1 MKKRLLPF
9 SLLLVIMI
17 LGQSITIA
25 DNGGHYVPR
34 TQATANAES
43 FMASLRVNQ
52 QTGLID
58 PAWMIKAMQ
67 SAETRGTAENELYW
81 LSMGPDNMGGKTT
94 AVLYDQKLNPN
105 TGGPTGAVYIGSMG
119 GGVYKS
125 YNYGITWHQVGNQDL
140 MVSCMVQDAE
150 GNIFVGTGDNN
161 SAHTYNGLDQQNYD
175 NSFVGSGIWMIDA
188 NDGMTQ
194 LASTK
199 PSINEAEAWSF
210 INDLAFV
217 GGQLIAATEDGLKVS
232 TDKGQTWSVAIE
244 GVADEVK
251 VGGEGTIVASID
263 GKIYIGKDVN
273 ALVCHS
279 GSGNAIQGD
288 TLIPTAAGLLDVAI
302 LSNDTMNVIYAGNIT
317 TDGKH
322 AGFYASFDGGATWK
336 VVFPNVA
343 NNSNHNIYE
352 GYGLINHGMHI
363 DPMNPEVLYVT
374 SYNLWKLHNA
384 NSSDGY
390 YICTKLTDG
399 TSDAFYTSTYL
410 HVGLHAMTFN
420 PNNTNECYF
429 GTDGGVYK
437 ATRAN
442 GSFTF
447 NNCNRNYITT
457 RMFNVGISGSTKRIL
472 AAGLDHGTVMITG
485 EGNTDG
491 YGDWINPTGYNDG
504 AFEASAQAGPCA
516 ISAINA
522 NTIFVTYKEGGL
534 RRSETAG
541 ADWVSNN
548 FVSAL
553 TGDATDHTLS
563 TSSFRLPILLHETY
577 NDVNNLETVW
587 YFNRTEDVIP
597 AGTTVQCMSNNAYPF
612 DYTLTAPL
620 LAGDSVEVHD
630 PITSRLFMSYT
641 NVVYMTRTPLQF
653 ASEAKWYLLANKA
666 TSGFE
671 GEPLSMAVSADG
683 DNLWVGTKA
692 GRLYR
697 IANVNSVI
705 DDETGS
711 ISGEDFQVVTTRME
725 LPVDGQCVTSIA
737 VDPRNANK
745 VVVTLGNYGNDAYVL
760 YSNNALSENPTF
772 TSKQANLP
780 KMPVYSSLIEMTNG
794 QVILGTERGIYTTNN
809 IENPNWVFDGEAMG
823 EVPVMEL
830 KQQLL
835 HRDDAYEIL
844 ASENDTLVNVY
855 PGVHNTGVIY
865 AATYGRGMFRCENYK
880 QYSGYSVP
888 EMPVATETK
897 VEMYPNPVRDQA
909 VVSFDAENNANVS
922 YQVFDMMGRMV
933 MSQNMGRY
941 AQGTHEVNVN
951 MSDLSSGS
959 YIMRLNAGGASSS
972 VKFIVY

>member
-1 MKKRLLPF
+1 
-9 SLLLVIMI
+9 MI

-81 LSMGPDNMGGKTT
+81 LSMGPDNMGGQTT
-94 AVLYDQKLNPN
+94 AVLYDNKLNPD
-105 TGGPTGAVYIGSMG
+105 TGGTNGVVYIGSMG
-119 GGVYKS
+119 GGVYKT
-125 YNYGITWHQVGNQDL
+125 YNYGVTWHQVGNQDL
-140 MVSCMVQDAE
+140 MVSCMTQDPE
-150 GNIFVGTGDNN
+150 GNIYVGTGDGN
-161 SAHTYNGLDQQNYD
+161 AAATYNGLSQQSYD

-194 LASTK
+194 LTSTI

-210 INDLAFV
+210 VNDLAYFE
-217 GGQLIAATEDGLKVS
+217 GKLIAATEEGLKYS
-232 TDKGQTWSVAIE
+232 TDKGQTWNFAKYVDENDESQPLD
-244 GVADEVK
+244 GVAAEVK
-251 VGGEGTIVASID
+251 IGSNIIVASVD
-263 GKIYIGKDVN
+263 GKIYIGNNIDKLD
-273 ALVCHS
+273 CHS
-279 GSGNAIQGD
+279 SDGAMQGD
-288 TLIPTAAGLLDVAI
+288 TLIPAASGLLDVAI
-302 LSNDTMNVIYAGNIT
+302 APGNDNVIYAACINSN
-317 TDGKH
+317 DGTH
-322 AGFYASFDGGATWK
+322 TGFYLSIDKGNTWR
-336 VVFPNVA
+336 VILPSISINFGHNV
-343 NNSNHNIYE
+343 YE
-352 GYGLINHGMHI
+352 KYGLYNHGI
-363 DPMNPEVLYVT
+363 VVDPTNEKVIYVLG
-374 SYNLWKLHNA
+374 YNLWKLFDAGEN
-384 NSSDGY
+384 GGF
-390 YICTKLTDG
+390 YICSQLTDG
-399 TSDAFYTSTYL
+399 SASVYYSSDYL
-410 HVGLHAMTFN
+410 HVGIQSMTFN
-420 PNNTNECYF
+420 PNNSNECYV
-429 GTDGGVYK
+429 GTDGGIYK

-442 GSFTF
+442 GTFSFS
-447 NNCNRNYITT
+447 NCNRNYMTT
-457 RMFNVGISGSTKRIL
+457 RMFNVGVSGTDRRIM
-472 AAGLDHGTVMITG
+472 AAGLSHGTVMI
-485 EGNTDG
+485 EGNVNQNTECYG
-491 YGDWINPTGYNDG
+491 YWINPTGYNEG
-504 AFEASAQAGPCA
+504 AFDEAGQAGPCA
-516 ISAINA
+516 FSAINA
-522 NTIFVTYKEGGL
+522 NTIFVTYKDGGL

-541 ADWVSNN
+541 EDWVSNN

-553 TGDATDHTLS
+553 TGDETDHTLS
-563 TSSFRLPILLHETY
+563 TSSYRLPILLHETY
-577 NDVNNLETVW
+577 NDNNNLETVW
-587 YFNRTEDVIP
+587 YHNRTDNAIP
-597 AGTTVQCMSNNAYPF
+597 AGTAVQCMSNNDYPF

-620 LAGDSVEVHD
+620 AAGDSIEVHD

-641 NVVYMTRTPLQF
+641 NVVYMTRMPLQF
-653 ASEAKWYLLANKA
+653 ASEAQWYLIANKKN
-666 TSGFE
+666 SGFE
-671 GEPLSMAVSADG
+671 GEPLSMAISADG

-697 IANVNSVI
+697 LANVNTVI
-705 DDETGS
+705 DDESGTITDTTGA
-711 ISGEDFQVVTTRME
+711 FQVETTLME
-725 LPVDGQCVTSIA
+725 LPVSGQCVTSIA

-760 YSNNALSENPTF
+760 YSNNAMSENPTF

-835 HRDDAYEIL
+835 HRDDAYEVLI
-844 ASENDTLVNVY
+844 SENDTVVNVY
-855 PGVHNTGVIY
+855 PGVHNTGIIY

-880 QYSGYSVP
+880 QYSGTNVP
-888 EMPVATETK
+888 EISTVTETN
-897 VEMYPNPVRDQA
+897 VGLYPNPVREQA
-909 VVSFDAENNANVS
+909 IVSFEVSNDANVS

>member
-1 MKKRLLPF
+1 
-9 SLLLVIMI
+9 MI

-81 LSMGPDNMGGKTT
+81 LSMGPDNMGGQTT
-94 AVLYDQKLNPN
+94 AVLYDKKLNPN
-105 TGGPTGAVYIGSMG
+105 TGGPTGAMYIGSKG

-125 YNYGITWHQVGNQDL
+125 YNYGITWHQVGYQDL

-161 SAHTYNGLDQQNYD
+161 GAHTFNGLEEQNYS
-175 NSFVGSGIWMIDA
+175 NSFVGSGIWVIDA

-194 LASTK
+194 LTSTK
-199 PSINEAEAWSF
+199 PSMNDVEAWSF
-210 INDLAFV
+210 VNDLAFV
-217 GGQLIAATEDGLKVS
+217 DGKLLAATDGGLKVS
-232 TDKGQTWSVAIE
+232 TDKGQTWSEVIE
-244 GVADEVK
+244 GVAAEVK
-251 VGGEGTIVASID
+251 VGGDGTIVASVD

-302 LSNDTMNVIYAGNIT
+302 LSNDTLNWIYAGNIT
-317 TDGKH
+317 ADGKH
-322 AGFYASFDGGATWK
+322 AGFYASSDGGATWR
-336 VVFPNVA
+336 VVFPNVG
-343 NNSNHNIYE
+343 NNSNHNVYE
-352 GYGLINHGMHI
+352 GYGIINHGMLI
-363 DPMNPEVLYVT
+363 DPLNPEVLYVT
-374 SYNLWKLHNA
+374 SYNLWRLHNA

-399 TSDAFYTSTYL
+399 TADVYYTDTYL

-420 PNNTNECYF
+420 PKNSNECYF
-429 GTDGGVYK
+429 GTDGGVFK
-437 ATRAN
+437 AVRN
-442 GSFTF
+442 GGYFSIS
-447 NNCNRNYITT
+447 NCNRNYITT
-457 RMFNVGISGSTKRIL
+457 RMFNVGVSGSAKRIL

-491 YGDWINPTGYNDG
+491 YGYWINPTGYNDG
-504 AFEASAQAGPCA
+504 AFKENAQAGPCA

-522 NTIFVTYKEGGL
+522 NTVFVTYRYQSNDNKKPTIA
-534 RRSETAG
+534 RSETAG
-541 ADWVSNN
+541 EDWVSTN
-548 FVSAL
+548 F
-553 TGDATDHTLS
+553 TENLS
-563 TSSFRLPILLHETY
+563 ISSSSFRLPILLDETY
-577 NDVNNLETVW
+577 NDANNLETVW
-587 YFNRTEDVIP
+587 YFNRTEENIP

-620 LAGDSVEVHD
+620 YAGDSIEVHD
-630 PITSRLFMSYT
+630 PITSRLFVSFT

-653 ASEAKWYLLANKA
+653 ASAPTWYLLANKSV
-666 TSGFE
+666 SGFE
-671 GEPLSMAVSADG
+671 GEPLSMAISADG

-697 IANVNSVI
+697 IANINTVV

-711 ISGEDFQVVTTRME
+711 ISGDNFQVVTTRME
-725 LPVDGQCVTSIA
+725 LPVSSQCVTSIA

-780 KMPVYSSLIEMTNG
+780 KMPVYSSLIEMSNG
-794 QVILGTERGIYTTNN
+794 LVILGTERGIYTTNN
-809 IENPNWVFDGEAMG
+809 IENPVWVFDGEAMG

-835 HRDDAYEIL
+835 HRDDAYEIMM
-844 ASENDTLVNVY
+844 SENDTVVNVF
-855 PGVHNTGVIY
+855 PGVHNTGIIY
-865 AATYGRGMFRCENYK
+865 AATYGRGMFRCENFK
-880 QYSGYSVP
+880 QYTGYSVP
-888 EMPVATETK
+888 ELPVATETK

-909 VVSFDAENNANVS
+909 SVSFNMEAEGNVS
-922 YQVFDMMGRMV
+922 YQVYDLMGRMV
-933 MSQNMGRY
+933 MSQNLGRF
-941 AQGTHEVNVN
+941 AEGQQQINVN
-951 MSDLSSGS
+951 TSELSAGS
-959 YIMRLNAGGASSS
+959 YILRLSQGASSAT
-972 VKFIVY
+972 VKFLVY